1 MRWTCEEIEDRLSD
15 YLDGLLEDADRQ
27 AFQAHAE
34 GCARCAA
41 LLREVEGAVAELR
54 ALPPA
59 EPSPWLF
66 RRILDA
72 TLGPRPAR
80 QRSWKAWLRPLVHP
94 RFAFGLAS
102 LLVTFAVVLH
112 ALGPSPS
119 LASFSPVRVYRV
131 ADRRSHLGYARLVKF
146 VNDLRLVYEIQS
158 RLQPEAG
165 AVETPGPLP
174 RVRPGGAKKPAGRVD
189 PVSALPSLSAS
200 AKPRPFEARGEMDPG
215 NAGGSGKKLRGIGRA
230 RASRAGSPHALRE
243 ALVASAFAGIERGLE

>member
-1 MRWTCEEIEDRLSD
+1 MRWTCAEIEDRLSD
-15 YLDGLLEDADRQ
+15 YLDGLLDEAGRET
-27 AFQAHAE
+27 FREHVE

-41 LLREVEGAVAELR
+41 LVRQVEGAVAELR
-54 ALPPA
+54 ALPLA

-66 RRILDA
+66 RRILDR

-80 QRSWKAWLRPLVHP
+80 PRGWRAWLGPLAHP

-102 LLVTFAVVLH
+102 LLVTFAVVFH
-112 ALGPSPS
+112 ALGPNPS
-119 LASFSPVRVYRV
+119 VATFSPVRIYRV

-174 RVRPGGAKKPAGRVD
+174 VPRPGGAKKPAGRVD
-189 PVSALPSLSAS
+189 PLLPRPSLA
-200 AKPRPFEARGEMDPG
+200 AVEW
-215 NAGGSGKKLRGIGRA
+215 
-230 RASRAGSPHALRE
+230 
-243 ALVASAFAGIERGLE
+243 AGIERGLR